1 MELKTG
7 LVAAALLLGV
17 ASACGEG
24 TTPPPVPVS
33 PTALRLDL
41 ETPHSDD
48 GALVLTLRGPDVS
61 NLQAASP
68 AYLTYT
74 RADSGEGGG
83 AREVRLI
90 IVGDLKGGAV
100 ATASV
105 APGHHLSDYS
115 VTIDQVAARS
125 DTLRTDL
132 SGYRVSVTVP

>member
-1 MELKTG
+1 VELKTR
-7 LVAAALLLGV
+7 LVAVALLLGV

-24 TTPPPVPVS
+24 ATPPPVPAS

-74 RADSGEGGG
+74 RSDSG

-105 APGHHLSDYS
+105 APGHQLSDYS